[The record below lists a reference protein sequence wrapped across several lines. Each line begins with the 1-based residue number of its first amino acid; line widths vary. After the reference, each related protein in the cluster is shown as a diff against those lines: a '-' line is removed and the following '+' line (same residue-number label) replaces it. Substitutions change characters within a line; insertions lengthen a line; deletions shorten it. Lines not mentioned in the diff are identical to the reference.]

1 MRNAGERP
9 AVDLHFNFTLM
20 KYLLNSFLSLIL
32 LSGCQQ
38 FVGEICP
45 DGRTVAVTLELQPE
59 QPAAKAR
66 ATDENTIQDVNLY
79 LYGNGQSY
87 HFYATGASHQ
97 IDIAPGTYSI
107 HAAVNQ
113 HKDLGELPYSALIN
127 YRTNAPQEGTLT
139 MYGYAYQKLDLTT
152 KVIQVSVKRNAAKIA
167 YNITVAPDKEIEI
180 LSVQL
185 CSMPNKDYLICEDQ
199 MDMTDPSYGFYDS
212 EVRTLPEGTK
222 SASGLFYMLSNRRGE
237 NSTIKDQKQKNAENA
252 PENASFFRI
261 RGRSGENKIVDYIVY
276 LGANNTS
283 DFNVWPNE
291 AHTYNITLSG
301 DNETDTRISSYTLDI
316 TDWWPRKYNVPD
328 NDYGGLDIYVTNKSD
343 YTFTG
348 TLKVMK
354 GDGEKFA
361 AGDGGWNFGPDVELY
376 IPQRGGQRYDLRYAP
391 SLVKKGVNSQVQYQ
405 VVVNDNA
412 GESTKFNFACEFAN
426 MVQAYFT
433 TGTGSVTV
441 SGELAKAAGTN
452 YVLAYCYEDGCTFTA
467 VDGNGYA
474 FDGWY
479 ADQAYTQLLS
489 ASATYKHAPTKAKS
503 SIYAKF
509 ALEKQPKVEISC
521 NQQNKNSTYM
531 YNRNTVTM
539 TVTDYSGPVTIKA
552 TCAAGGLFTSTTSF
566 SKTVVSGQ
574 SFTLDPIVF
583 VPTAVGDVSYTIDV
597 ATSTGIKIGS
607 KTVTN
612 NIVATKL
619 TPSISISYDSN
630 TRQMSYK
637 PAYTSTYVYWFGYK
651 TVIARVAF
659 TPALDYPAPIESAQ
673 LLKIQLYPTFR
684 AYEITGAEDTSSG
697 QWAPVERTI
706 NSPSISGHEFAAIN
720 TTYADAQGISY
731 TLTSVSNMT
740 GLDAVDP
747 LLAPYTEGDTML
759 LLPFT
764 ESEAIAAKMMDR
776 TFIKYTLSKT
786 TPNASELKV
795 TLLYS
800 KSDLQ
805 LVTDNRQISFTNNLN

>member
-1 MRNAGERP
+1 
-9 AVDLHFNFTLM
+9 M

-45 DGRTVAVTLELQPE
+45 DGRTVVVTLELQPE

-127 YRTNAPQEGTLT
+127 YRTDAPQEGTLT

-185 CSMPNKDYLICEDQ
+185 CSMPNKDYLICEEQ
-199 MDMTDPSYGFYDS
+199 MDLTDPSYGFYDS
-212 EVRTLPEGTK
+212 EVRTLPEGAK

-348 TLKVMK
+348 TLKVIK

-361 AGDGGWNFGPDVELY
+361 AGDGGWHFGPDVELY
-376 IPQRGGQRYDLRYAP
+376 IPQSGGQRYDLRYAP
-391 SLVKKGVNSQVQYQ
+391 SLIKKGVNSQVQYQ
-405 VVVNDNA
+405 VVVNDDA
-412 GESTKFNFACEFAN
+412 GESTTFNFTGEFAN
-426 MVQAYFT
+426 MVQANFP

-441 SGELAKAAGTN
+441 SGELAKAAGTT
-452 YVLAYCYEDGCTFTA
+452 YVTAYCYEDGCTFTA

-489 ASATYKHAPTKAKS
+489 AKAVYKHAPTKAKDA
-503 SIYAKF
+503 IYARF
-509 ALEKQPKVEISC
+509 ALVKQPKVEISC
-521 NQQNKNSTYM
+521 NQTNKNSTYM
-531 YNRNTVTM
+531 FNKNTVTM
-539 TVTDYSGPVTIKA
+539 TVTDFSGPVTIEA
-552 TCAAGGLFTSTTSF
+552 SCAAGGIFTSATSF
-566 SKTVVSGQ
+566 SKTVVNGQ

-583 VPTAVGDVSYTIDV
+583 VPTAVGNISYTIDV
-597 ATSTGIKIGS
+597 TTSTGIKIGS

-619 TPSISISYDSN
+619 TPKISISYDSN

-684 AYEITGAEDTSSG
+684 AYEITGAEDPGSG

-706 NSPSISGHEFAAIN
+706 NSPSISGHEFAEIN

-747 LLAPYTEGDTML
+747 LLAPYTEGDTIL
-759 LLPFT
+759 VLPFT

-776 TFIKYTLSKT
+776 TFIKYKLSAKVQ
-786 TPNASELKV
+786 PNEIKFTV
-795 TLLYS
+795 IYN
-800 KSDLQ
+800 KNDLQ
-805 LVTDNRQISFTNNLN
+805 LETTFSKISITNNLK

>member
-1 MRNAGERP
+1 
-9 AVDLHFNFTLM
+9 M

-45 DGRTVAVTLELQPE
+45 DGRTVVVTLELQPE

-127 YRTNAPQEGTLT
+127 YRTDAPQEGTLT

-185 CSMPNKDYLICEDQ
+185 CSMPNKDYLICEEQ
-199 MDMTDPSYGFYDS
+199 MDLTDPSYGFYDS
-212 EVRTLPEGTK
+212 EVRTLPEGAK

-467 VDGNGYA
+467 MDGNGYA

-489 ASATYKHAPTKAKS
+489 ASATYKHAPTKGQDA
-503 SIYAKF
+503 IYARF
-509 ALEKQPKVEISC
+509 ALIKQPKVEISC

-531 YNRNTVTM
+531 YNKNTVTM

-583 VPTAVGDVSYTIDV
+583 VPTAVGNISYTIDV
-597 ATSTGIKIGS
+597 TTSTGIKIGS

-637 PAYTSTYVYWFGYK
+637 PAYTSTYVYWYGYK

-684 AYEITGAEDTSSG
+684 AYEITGAEDPGSG

-706 NSPSISGHEFAAIN
+706 NSPSISGHEFAPIN

-731 TLTSVSNMT
+731 TLTSVNNMS

-747 LLAPYTEGDTML
+747 LLAPYTEGDTIL

-776 TFIKYTLSKT
+776 TFIKYFFNK
-786 TPNASELKV
+786 P
-795 TLLYS
+795 TLLPSQISVSNSYP
-800 KSDLQ
+800 KNDLQ
-805 LVTDNRQISFTNNLN
+805 IVTDIKLINITNNL

>member
-1 MRNAGERP
+1 
-9 AVDLHFNFTLM
+9 M

-45 DGRTVAVTLELQPE
+45 DGRTVVVTLELQPE

-127 YRTNAPQEGTLT
+127 YRTDAPQEGTLT

-185 CSMPNKDYLICEDQ
+185 CSMPNKDYLICEEQ
-199 MDMTDPSYGFYDS
+199 MDLTDPSYGFYDS
-212 EVRTLPEGTK
+212 EVRTLPEGAK

-489 ASATYKHAPTKAKS
+489 ASASYMYAPTKAKS

-531 YNRNTVTM
+531 YNKNTVTM

-583 VPTAVGDVSYTIDV
+583 VPTAVANISYTLDV
-597 ATSTGIKIGS
+597 TTSTGIKIGS

-619 TPSISISYDSN
+619 TPKISISYDSN
-630 TRQMSYK
+630 TRQTSYK

-706 NSPSISGHEFAAIN
+706 NSPSISGHEFAPIN

-740 GLDAVDP
+740 GLDAKNP
-747 LLAPYTEGDTML
+747 LLAPYTEGDTIL

-776 TFIKYTLSKT
+776 TFIKYFFNK
-786 TPNASELKV
+786 P
-795 TLLYS
+795 TLLPSQISVSNSYP
-800 KSDLQ
+800 KNDLQ
-805 LVTDNRQISFTNNLN
+805 IVTDIKLINITNNL

>member
-1 MRNAGERP
+1 
-9 AVDLHFNFTLM
+9 M

-45 DGRTVAVTLELQPE
+45 DGRTVVVTLELQPE

-127 YRTNAPQEGTLT
+127 YRTDAPQEGTLT

-185 CSMPNKDYLICEDQ
+185 CSMPNKDYLICEEQ
-199 MDMTDPSYGFYDS
+199 MDLTDPSYGFYDS
-212 EVRTLPEGTK
+212 EVRTLPEGAK

-489 ASATYKHAPTKAKS
+489 ASASYMHAPTKAKS

-531 YNRNTVTM
+531 YNKNTVTM

-583 VPTAVGDVSYTIDV
+583 VPTAVGNISYTLDV
-597 ATSTGIKIGS
+597 TTSTGIKIGS

-619 TPSISISYDSN
+619 TPKISISYDSN
-630 TRQMSYK
+630 TRQTSYK

-684 AYEITGAEDTSSG
+684 AYEIIGADDPGCG
-697 QWAPVERTI
+697 QWAPIERTI
-706 NSPSISGHEFAAIN
+706 NSPSISGHEFAPIN
-720 TTYADAQGISY
+720 TTHADAQGISC

-740 GLDAVDP
+740 RLDTKNP

-764 ESEAIAAKMMDR
+764 ESAAIAAKMMDR
-776 TFIKYTLSKT
+776 TFIKYKFYAKT
-786 TPNASELKV
+786 QPNKV
-795 TLLYS
+795 KISSFYNKPNLQIESTFS
-800 KSDLQ
+800 KSIITLTKRHPDRSAEDL
-805 LVTDNRQISFTNNLN
+805 

>member
-1 MRNAGERP
+1 
-9 AVDLHFNFTLM
+9 M

-45 DGRTVAVTLELQPE
+45 DGRTVVVTLELQPE

-127 YRTNAPQEGTLT
+127 YRTDAPQEGTLT

-185 CSMPNKDYLICEDQ
+185 CSMPNKDYLICEEQ
-199 MDMTDPSYGFYDS
+199 MDLTDPSYGFYDS
-212 EVRTLPEGTK
+212 EVRTLPEGAK

-237 NSTIKDQKQKNAENA
+237 NSTIKDQKQKNADA

-489 ASATYKHAPTKAKS
+489 ASASYMYAPTKAKS

-531 YNRNTVTM
+531 YNKNTVTM

-583 VPTAVGDVSYTIDV
+583 VPTAVGNISYTLDV
-597 ATSTGIKIGS
+597 TTSTGIKIGS

-619 TPSISISYDSN
+619 TPKISISYDSN
-630 TRQMSYK
+630 TRQTSYK

-684 AYEITGAEDTSSG
+684 AYEIIGADDPGCG
-697 QWAPVERTI
+697 QWAPIERTI
-706 NSPSISGHEFAAIN
+706 NSPSISGHEFAPIN
-720 TTYADAQGISY
+720 TTHADAQGISC

-740 GLDAVDP
+740 RLDTKNP

-764 ESEAIAAKMMDR
+764 ESAAIAAKMMDR
-776 TFIKYTLSKT
+776 TFIKYKFYAKT
-786 TPNASELKV
+786 QPNKV
-795 TLLYS
+795 KISSFYNKPNLQIESTFS
-800 KSDLQ
+800 KSIITLTKRHPDRSAEDL
-805 LVTDNRQISFTNNLN
+805 

>member
-1 MRNAGERP
+1 
-9 AVDLHFNFTLM
+9 M

-45 DGRTVAVTLELQPE
+45 EGRTVAVTLELQPE

-127 YRTNAPQEGTLT
+127 YRTDAPQEGTLT

-212 EVRTLPEGTK
+212 EVRTLPEGAK

-237 NSTIKDQKQKNAENA
+237 NSTIKDQKQKNANNA
-252 PENASFFRI
+252 PKNASFFRI
-261 RGRSGENKIVDYIVY
+261 RGRSGENKIVDYVVY

-489 ASATYKHAPTKAKS
+489 ASASYMYAPTKAKS

-531 YNRNTVTM
+531 YNKNTVTM

-583 VPTAVGDVSYTIDV
+583 VPTAVGNISYTLDV
-597 ATSTGIKIGS
+597 TTSTGIKIGS

-619 TPSISISYDSN
+619 TPKISISYDSN
-630 TRQMSYK
+630 TRQTSYK

-697 QWAPVERTI
+697 QWTPVERTI
-706 NSPSISGHEFAAIN
+706 NSPSISGHEFAPIN

-776 TFIKYTLSKT
+776 TFIKYRLNEDLSQ
-786 TPNASELKV
+786 SEIKI
-795 TLLYS
+795 TKLYS
-800 KSDLQ
+800 GTDLQ
-805 LVTDNRQISFTNNLN
+805 FYTDLDHIIVTNNLK

>member
-1 MRNAGERP
+1 
-9 AVDLHFNFTLM
+9 M

-45 DGRTVAVTLELQPE
+45 DGRTVVVTLELQPE

-127 YRTNAPQEGTLT
+127 YRTDAPQEGTLT

-185 CSMPNKDYLICEDQ
+185 CSMPNKDYLICEEQ
-199 MDMTDPSYGFYDS
+199 MDLTDPSYGFYDS
-212 EVRTLPEGTK
+212 EVRTLPEGAK

-467 VDGNGYA
+467 MDGNGYA

-489 ASATYKHAPTKAKS
+489 ASATYKHAPTKGQDA
-503 SIYAKF
+503 IYARF
-509 ALEKQPKVEISC
+509 ALIKQPKVEISC

-531 YNRNTVTM
+531 YNKNTVTM

-583 VPTAVGDVSYTIDV
+583 VPTAVGNISYTIDV
-597 ATSTGIKIGS
+597 TTSTGIKIGS

-637 PAYTSTYVYWFGYK
+637 PAYTSTYVYWYGYK

-684 AYEITGAEDTSSG
+684 AYEITGAEDPGSG

-706 NSPSISGHEFAAIN
+706 NSPSISGHEFAPIN

-731 TLTSVSNMT
+731 TLTSVNNMS

-759 LLPFT
+759 VLPFT
-764 ESEAIAAKMMDR
+764 ESEAIAAKMTDR
-776 TFIKYTLSKT
+776 TFIKYSFGKDIQPSAIKITK
-786 TPNASELKV
+786 
-795 TLLYS
+795 LYNQV
-800 KSDLQ
+800 DLQ
-805 LVTDNRQISFTNNLN
+805 FETNFSNIEIKNNLK

>member
-1 MRNAGERP
+1 
-9 AVDLHFNFTLM
+9 
-20 KYLLNSFLSLIL
+20 
-32 LSGCQQ
+32 
-38 FVGEICP
+38 
-45 DGRTVAVTLELQPE
+45 
-59 QPAAKAR
+59 
-66 ATDENTIQDVNLY
+66 
-79 LYGNGQSY
+79 
-87 HFYATGASHQ
+87 
-97 IDIAPGTYSI
+97 
-107 HAAVNQ
+107 
-113 HKDLGELPYSALIN
+113 
-127 YRTNAPQEGTLT
+127 
-139 MYGYAYQKLDLTT
+139 
-152 KVIQVSVKRNAAKIA
+152 
-167 YNITVAPDKEIEI
+167 
-180 LSVQL
+180 
-185 CSMPNKDYLICEDQ
+185 
-199 MDMTDPSYGFYDS
+199 
-212 EVRTLPEGTK
+212 
-222 SASGLFYMLSNRRGE
+222 MLSNRRGE

-489 ASATYKHAPTKAKS
+489 ASASYMYAPTKAKS

-531 YNRNTVTM
+531 YNKNTVTM

-583 VPTAVGDVSYTIDV
+583 VPTAVGNISYTLDV
-597 ATSTGIKIGS
+597 TTSTGIKIGS

-619 TPSISISYDSN
+619 TPKISISYDSN
-630 TRQMSYK
+630 TRQTSYK

-706 NSPSISGHEFAAIN
+706 NSPSISGHEFAPIN

-740 GLDAVDP
+740 GLDAKNP
-747 LLAPYTEGDTML
+747 LLAPYTEGDTIL

-776 TFIKYTLSKT
+776 TFIKYFFNK
-786 TPNASELKV
+786 P
-795 TLLYS
+795 TLLPSQISVSNSYP
-800 KSDLQ
+800 KNDLQ
-805 LVTDNRQISFTNNLN
+805 IVTDIKLINITNNL

>member
-1 MRNAGERP
+1 
-9 AVDLHFNFTLM
+9 M

-45 DGRTVAVTLELQPE
+45 DGRTVVVTLELQPE

-127 YRTNAPQEGTLT
+127 YRTDAPREGTLT

-185 CSMPNKDYLICEDQ
+185 CSMPNKDYLICEEQ
-199 MDMTDPSYGFYDS
+199 MDLTDPSYGFYDS
-212 EVRTLPEGTK
+212 EVRILPEGAK

-489 ASATYKHAPTKAKS
+489 ASASYMYAPTKAKS

-531 YNRNTVTM
+531 YNKNTVTM

-583 VPTAVGDVSYTIDV
+583 VPTAVGNISYTLDV
-597 ATSTGIKIGS
+597 TTSTGIKIGS

-619 TPSISISYDSN
+619 TPKISISYDSN
-630 TRQMSYK
+630 TRQTSYK

-706 NSPSISGHEFAAIN
+706 NSPSISGHEFAPIN

-740 GLDAVDP
+740 GLDAKNP
-747 LLAPYTEGDTML
+747 LLAPYTEGDTIL

-776 TFIKYTLSKT
+776 TFIKYFFNK
-786 TPNASELKV
+786 P
-795 TLLYS
+795 TLLPSQISVSNSYP
-800 KSDLQ
+800 KNDLQ
-805 LVTDNRQISFTNNLN
+805 IVTDIKLINITNNL